1 MSDAE
6 DELFDKEKWGE
17 KLFSG
22 SIEKRGVS
30 AIKNWKTRHV
40 ELYETRLVYYTKKVS
55 PDAIKILKNLPKPYK
70 NTHNTSRNCIS

>member
-6 DELFDKEKWGE
+6 DELFDRDKWGE
-17 KLFSG
+17 QLYAG

-40 ELYETRLVYYTKKVS
+40 ELYETRIVYFTKEVRGTERMCYWNFN
-55 PDAIKILKNLPKPYK
+55 LK
-70 NTHNTSRNCIS
+70 S

>member
-40 ELYETRLVYYTKKVS
+40 ELYETRLVYYTKEVS
-55 PDAIKILKNLPKPYK
+55 KNFPKIFLNHTKH
-70 NTHNTSRNCIS
+70 THNTSRNCIS